1 MKKFLIIVAVM
12 GGFSASAQTFQL
24 GAKAGVN
31 ISNYTGGEIKSNSL
45 VGFHAGA
52 FLNLGL
58 GKHLSIQPEAI
69 LSSQG
74 AKLEQAGDEENFKVT
89 YLNLPVMVKYRF
101 DGGFFLE
108 AGPQFGFKLDNNTPD
123 EGLEDF
129 AKSSD
134 VSGVVGL
141 GYHGASGLGIGARYI
156 AGLTKVGDV
165 VNGDNI
171 DFDPDYKNSV
181 IQVSIFFTLFNQRHK
196 N

>member
-1 MKKFLIIVAVM
+1 MKKLLLIVAIF
-12 GGFSASAQTFQL
+12 GSITTSAQTFQL
-24 GAKAGVN
+24 GAKAGAN
-31 ISNYTGGEIKSNSL
+31 ISNYTGGDIKSNSM
-45 VGFHAGA
+45 VGFHVGA

-58 GKHLSIQPEAI
+58 GKNLSIQPEAI
-69 LSSQG
+69 ISSQG
-74 AKLEQAGDEENFKVT
+74 AKLEQAGNEENFKVT

-101 DGGFFLE
+101 DGGFYLE
-108 AGPQFGFKLDNNTPD
+108 AGPQFGFKLDSNTPD

-134 VSGVVGL
+134 VAAAVGL
-141 GYHGASGLGIGARYI
+141 GYHGASGLGIGARYL

-165 VNGDNI
+165 VDGENI